1 MTARDRYVILLQMLH
16 FNYNVRS
23 DDRLIKILEQNNR
36 IFKNSFLQS
45 FHPYQDVCI
54 DENLMLFK
62 DRCYFKQFIP
72 FKKSTF
78 GIKSF
83 IFYNKEISSNLSTIF

>member
-1 MTARDRYVILLQMLH
+1 MLH

-83 IFYNKEISSNLSTIF
+83 ILYNKEISSNLFTIF